1 MGQDGIGSVVNLSRR
16 NVIRGQRQQQDRSIR
31 RIDLAVVGLARKI
44 GGELAASGV
53 DGRLNVARGGV
64 DIAVEIE
71 LKSDAR
77 GAEAAR
83 GSHLRDPGNA
93 AELPLERRSDCGGH
107 GFRARAGQ
115 TGANGD
121 GWKINLRERR
131 DRQETK
137 RNDTGEQNRN
147 GNQRRGNRPSDERRR
162 KIGGE
167 MHRSI
172 SVRRFFNWI
181 ADVKRETARQPI
193 EGEVND
199 RRGVKRQQLAEKK
212 AANDGDAQWTA
223 QFRPNTGTE
232 SKRQAAEQRGHCR
245 HHDGPEA
252 Q

>member
-1 MGQDGIGSVVNLSRR
+1 MPVEPRPLEE
-16 NVIRGQRQQQDRSIR
+16 VICVTPAMRPNCRSSGV
-31 RIDLAVVGLARKI
+31 ATAEAMVSGLAPGKPAPTAMV
-44 GGELAASGV
+44 GKSTCGSG
-53 DGRLNVARGGV
+53 A
-64 DIAVEIE
+64 
-71 LKSDAR
+71 
-77 GAEAAR
+77 
-83 GSHLRDPGNA
+83 
-93 AELPLERRSDCGGH
+93 
-107 GFRARAGQ
+107 
-115 TGANGD
+115 TG
-121 GWKINLRERR
+121 K
-131 DRQETK
+131 K

-245 HHDGPEA
+245 HHDGAEA
-252 Q
+252 KQAGFVDGVERSLALFAFGFEGKINHHDGVFLDDADEQDDANQRDDAEFRAAQEQGENRANAGGG